1 MEIARKALDAAD
13 QTARLSRQRR
23 ETGVGVVLEDL
34 QAEEELSRA
43 RRDYVATVADYNFA
57 QYALRFATGE

>member
-1 MEIARKALDAAD
+1 
-13 QTARLSRQRR
+13 
-23 ETGVGVVLEDL
+23 VVLEDL

-43 RRDYVATVADYNFA
+43 RRDFVATVADYNLA